1 MRKGEVRRQSI
12 IEASERLFSAKGYL
26 ETTVD
31 DILAELQCSKGSFYH
46 YFDSKLS
53 VLTAICEEKVRLW
66 FDAYKKTRVTSTRE
80 RLNVLLRCTQPFRP
94 EDPAYLADFD
104 RLMASTSLVILD
116 LKEIDPERHRR
127 LTGKDNANI
136 LAMARHVSDLGV
148 PLWIRHVL
156 VPGLTD
162 DEAGLTQMA
171 EFLRSLKTVERVE
184 VLPYHTLGLFK
195 WQKLGIPY
203 PLPDA
208 VPPTPEQVKRAEE
221 LLQVQRYPG

>member
-80 RLNVLLRCTQPFRP
+80 RLNVLLRPSGRRRKIFCSCCFACA
-94 EDPAYLADFD
+94 PAA
-104 RLMASTSLVILD
+104 
-116 LKEIDPERHRR
+116 
-127 LTGKDNANI
+127 NA
-136 LAMARHVSDLGV
+136 R
-148 PLWIRHVL
+148 
-156 VPGLTD
+156 
-162 DEAGLTQMA
+162 
-171 EFLRSLKTVERVE
+171 
-184 VLPYHTLGLFK
+184 
-195 WQKLGIPY
+195 
-203 PLPDA
+203 
-208 VPPTPEQVKRAEE
+208 
-221 LLQVQRYPG
+221 